1 MSSVPPPRAQLPFLL
16 MRAQSAVSERI
27 NDRISRRGHPTLRP
41 IHGLVFTRI
50 SQAGASINDIAAF
63 IGVTKQSAAA
73 IVDALESDGYVTR
86 RTDPDDRRARL
97 IELTER
103 GRTVTR
109 LATAAAAAEADTLA
123 DAMGDGVLAE
133 VLDALRVLADMPSH
147 PQT

>member
-1 MSSVPPPRAQLPFLL
+1 MYKRQ
-16 MRAQSAVSERI
+16 
-27 NDRISRRGHPTLRP
+27 
-41 IHGLVFTRI
+41 VFTRI

-109 LATAAAAAEADTLA
+109 LATTAAAAEADALA
-123 DAMGDGVLAE
+123 EAMGDDVLAE